1 MVIWVFN
8 VFYKLLCN
16 LIFYEKF
23 YNVKVKKKYLNKCYE

>member
-8 VFYKLLCN
+8 VFYILLYN

-23 YNVKVKKKYLNKCYE
+23 YNVKVKKKLFI